1 MKNYITETEQFP
13 NTATKKNVDTNC
25 NDILFYNDTNGT
37 VFLEGWPIPTG
48 QTLSIAGN
56 ADEINVS
63 KYQLSFG
70 SSVGIVYVI
79 RKKYVNK

>member
-13 NTATKKNVDTNC
+13 NTSTKKSVDTNC
-25 NDILFYNDTNGT
+25 NDILFFNDTNAT
-37 VFLEGWPIPTG
+37 VFLEGFPIPTG
-48 QTLSIAGN
+48 QTLSISGN

-70 SSVGIVYVI
+70 IAVGTVYVI
-79 RKKYVNK
+79 RKKYVK